1 LALEFLQT
9 TLKPIKIENDIIITA
24 NPIAMLEI
32 PIFVTVEVK
41 EVVLVF

>member
-1 LALEFLQT
+1 MVC
-9 TLKPIKIENDIIITA
+9 LKPIRILKEIIMTD

-41 EVVLVF
+41 VVVLVF